1 MCCRSLTIT
10 EWGNS
15 DVTGVDSLRNKWCS
29 RKRPL
34 YCVRAR
40 GKSRTYAGWWCG
52 NQLSFGLWRPLG
64 TAFWRPEVGGGLQ
77 AYFLSLHCHLPPS
90 SVSPALGGCC
100 LELLLFSRLF
110 PGTITLAFSPPEPDP
125 HQAGRGALFIVVHT
139 VFATPHSL
147 MNKLLLCVQM
157 SSSS

>member
-110 PGTITLAFSPPEPDP
+110 PGTTTLALFLPRSPILIRQVGEP
-125 HQAGRGALFIVVHT
+125 
-139 VFATPHSL
+139 SL
-147 MNKLLLCVQM
+147 SLYTRSLRRLIL
-157 SSSS
+157 